1 MTIKQAKEYIKS
13 TVNLYLKKDEFGEYR
28 IPVVRQRPIFLLGAP
43 GVGKTAVMEQIAQ
56 ELGIALVSYSMT
68 HHTRQSALGLPFIEE
83 KEYEGKNYRVSEYT
97 MSEIIASIYDVMRE
111 SGIKEGILFLDEINC
126 VSETLAPSMLQ
137 FLQYKVFG
145 KHKVPEGW
153 VIVTAGNPPEYNK
166 SVREFDVVTMDRLK
180 VLDVEA
186 EYSVWKEYAQEQG
199 IHNVITSYL
208 ELKKEHFYRIE
219 TTVKGRSYVTARG
232 WEDLSQI
239 LYLYEEEGL
248 TADETLI
255 GQYLRNDRIVKEF
268 TAYYDLYNKYK
279 KNYHVEDIL
288 AGKAP
293 EDTVIRAKA
302 AAFDERL
309 SLLSMLMDKV
319 LGEIRERMENADY
332 LNALMPL
339 LKAVKN
345 TAGNTWAGASA
356 NETVNASANAAAS
369 TATNAAANITANE
382 TVNTVAN
389 MLEKQIEAK
398 RKWMDSL
405 QAANAL
411 SDEERRKYKRVVRF
425 LERARK
431 EVQMGDMGQ
440 GEEAF
445 LQIKKMFDAQVG
457 EMKADVA
464 ETKGKLHA
472 LFAFTKEAFGEE
484 NEMLILVTELTV
496 NTDSARFISMF
507 GCEDYQKYNGQLRLS
522 GRQEDLRQEIEKL
535 DL

>member
-83 KEYEGKNYRVSEYT
+83 KEYEGKSYRVSEYT

-255 GQYLRNDRIVKEF
+255 GQYLRNDRVVKEF

-332 LNALMPL
+332 LNALVPL
-339 LKAVKN
+339 LKAVKK
-345 TAGNTWAGASA
+345 TAGNTLAGALE
-356 NETVNASANAAAS
+356 NGTANATVS
-369 TATNAAANITANE
+369 TTANITANTTANE
-382 TVNTVAN
+382 AANTVTN
-389 MLEKQIEAK
+389 MLEKQIGAK

-405 QAANAL
+405 QTANAL
-411 SDEERRKYKRVVRF
+411 SDEERRKHKRVVRF

-431 EVQMGDMGQ
+431 EVQMGDIGQ

-472 LFAFTKEAFGEE
+472 LFVFTKEAFGEE

-496 NTDSARFISMF
+496 NTDSARFIGMF

-535 DL
+535 EL